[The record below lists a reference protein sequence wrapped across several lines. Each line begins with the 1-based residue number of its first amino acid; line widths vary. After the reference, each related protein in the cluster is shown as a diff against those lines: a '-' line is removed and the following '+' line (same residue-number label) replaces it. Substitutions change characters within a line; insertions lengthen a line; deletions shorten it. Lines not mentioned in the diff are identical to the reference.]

1 MKKAI
6 LVVSFGTSYLE
17 PLKNSIENV
26 ENKIRNQFKDYDV
39 YRAFTAH
46 MIIRKLER
54 VHGIIVEKPEEVL
67 ERLYAEG
74 YQEVIIQPLHIIP
87 GEEYIYINKIGEA
100 YKDKF
105 RSVKMGRPIFYYQGI
120 ENLPQDY
127 SLFIEATKKLY
138 EENNAV
144 VYVGH
149 GTAHSANAVY
159 GCLQTVFEDE
169 GYENVFVGTVEG
181 YPNFEAVLKR
191 LKRKNIDEVTLA
203 PLMVVAGD
211 HAKNDMASDEEG
223 SWKSM
228 LEKEGIKVNIYLK
241 GLGENER
248 FNQLYINRIEDVNIL
263 VLFGDDASY
272 TYKRIVY
279 LCGCIDVK
287 SDILPEVLLVSRDT
301 SMDMDKSR
309 EIIREFN
316 KRLWEKKLLR

>member
-6 LVVSFGTSYLE
+6 LVVSFGTSHLDT
-17 PLKNSIENV
+17 LRVTIEKA
-26 ENKIRNQFKDYDV
+26 ENQIRDHFNDYDI
-39 YRAFTAH
+39 YRAFTSH
-46 MIIRKLER
+46 KIIRKLR
-54 VHGIIVEKPEEVL
+54 EKYEMFIDTPEEVMAK
-67 ERLYAEG
+67 LYEDD
-74 YQEVIIQPLHIIP
+74 YEDVIIQPLHIIP

-100 YKDKF
+100 YKDKI

-248 FNQLYINRIEDVNIL
+248 FNQLYINRIEDLINERYI
-263 VLFGDDASY
+263 GIGE
-272 TYKRIVY
+272 TKK
-279 LCGCIDVK
+279 GHMVK
-287 SDILPEVLLVSRDT
+287 AR
-301 SMDMDKSR
+301 
-309 EIIREFN
+309 
-316 KRLWEKKLLR
+316 

>member
-6 LVVSFGTSYLE
+6 LVVSFGTSHLDT
-17 PLKNSIENV
+17 LRVTIEKA
-26 ENKIRNQFKDYDV
+26 ENQIRDHFNDYDI
-39 YRAFTAH
+39 YRAFTSH
-46 MIIRKLER
+46 KIIRKLR
-54 VHGIIVEKPEEVL
+54 EKYEMFIDTPEEVMAK
-67 ERLYAEG
+67 LYEDD
-74 YQEVIIQPLHIIP
+74 YEDVIIQPLHIIP

-248 FNQLYINRIEDVNIL
+248 FNQLYINRIEDLINERYI
-263 VLFGDDASY
+263 G
-272 TYKRIVY
+272 
-279 LCGCIDVK
+279 
-287 SDILPEVLLVSRDT
+287 
-301 SMDMDKSR
+301 
-309 EIIREFN
+309 IRET
-316 KRLWEKKLLR
+316 KKGHMVKAR

>member
-6 LVVSFGTSYLE
+6 LVVSFGTSHLDT
-17 PLKNSIENV
+17 LRVTIEKA
-26 ENKIRNQFKDYDV
+26 ENQIRDHFNDYDI
-39 YRAFTAH
+39 YRAFTSH
-46 MIIRKLER
+46 KIIRKLR
-54 VHGIIVEKPEEVL
+54 EKYEMFIDTPEEVMAK
-67 ERLYAEG
+67 LYEDD
-74 YQEVIIQPLHIIP
+74 YEDVIIQPLHMIP

-248 FNQLYINRIEDVNIL
+248 FNQLYINRIEDLINERYI
-263 VLFGDDASY
+263 GIGETKKGY
-272 TYKRIVY
+272 M
-279 LCGCIDVK
+279 VK
-287 SDILPEVLLVSRDT
+287 AR
-301 SMDMDKSR
+301 
-309 EIIREFN
+309 
-316 KRLWEKKLLR
+316 

>member
-6 LVVSFGTSYLE
+6 LVVSFGTSHLDT
-17 PLKNSIENV
+17 LRVTIEKA
-26 ENKIRNQFKDYDV
+26 ENQIRDHFNDYDI
-39 YRAFTAH
+39 YRAFTSH
-46 MIIRKLER
+46 KIIRKLR
-54 VHGIIVEKPEEVL
+54 EKYEMFIDTPEEVMAK
-67 ERLYAEG
+67 LYEDD
-74 YQEVIIQPLHIIP
+74 YEDVIIQPLHIIP

-105 RSVKMGRPIFYYQGI
+105 RSVKLGRPIFYYQGI

-248 FNQLYINRIEDVNIL
+248 FNQLYINRIEDLINERYI
-263 VLFGDDASY
+263 GIGE
-272 TYKRIVY
+272 TKK
-279 LCGCIDVK
+279 GHMVK
-287 SDILPEVLLVSRDT
+287 AR
-301 SMDMDKSR
+301 
-309 EIIREFN
+309 
-316 KRLWEKKLLR
+316 

>member
-6 LVVSFGTSYLE
+6 LVVSFGTSHLDT
-17 PLKNSIENV
+17 LRVTIEKA
-26 ENKIRNQFKDYDV
+26 ENQIRDHFNDYDI
-39 YRAFTAH
+39 YRAFTSH
-46 MIIRKLER
+46 KIIRKLRETYEMF
-54 VHGIIVEKPEEVL
+54 IDTPEEVMAK
-67 ERLYAEG
+67 LYEDD
-74 YQEVIIQPLHIIP
+74 YEDVIIQPLHIIP

-211 HAKNDMASDEEG
+211 HAKNDMASDEER

-248 FNQLYINRIEDVNIL
+248 FNQLYINRIEDLINERYI
-263 VLFGDDASY
+263 GIGE
-272 TYKRIVY
+272 TKK
-279 LCGCIDVK
+279 GHMVK
-287 SDILPEVLLVSRDT
+287 AR
-301 SMDMDKSR
+301 
-309 EIIREFN
+309 
-316 KRLWEKKLLR
+316 

>member
-6 LVVSFGTSYLE
+6 LVVSFGTSHLDT
-17 PLKNSIENV
+17 LRVTIEKA
-26 ENKIRNQFKDYDV
+26 ENQIRDHFNDYDI
-39 YRAFTAH
+39 YRAFTSH
-46 MIIRKLER
+46 KIIRKLR
-54 VHGIIVEKPEEVL
+54 EKYEMFIDTPEEVMAK
-67 ERLYAEG
+67 LYEDD
-74 YQEVIIQPLHIIP
+74 YEDVIIQPLHIIP

-211 HAKNDMASDEEG
+211 HTKNDMASDEEG

-248 FNQLYINRIEDVNIL
+248 FNQLYINRIEDLINERYI
-263 VLFGDDASY
+263 GIGE
-272 TYKRIVY
+272 TKK
-279 LCGCIDVK
+279 GHMVK
-287 SDILPEVLLVSRDT
+287 AR
-301 SMDMDKSR
+301 
-309 EIIREFN
+309 
-316 KRLWEKKLLR
+316 

>member
-6 LVVSFGTSYLE
+6 LVVSFGTSHLDT
-17 PLKNSIENV
+17 LRVTIEKA
-26 ENKIRNQFKDYDV
+26 ENQIRDHFNDYDI
-39 YRAFTAH
+39 YRAFTSH
-46 MIIRKLER
+46 KIIRKLR
-54 VHGIIVEKPEEVL
+54 EKYEMFIDTPEEVMAK
-67 ERLYAEG
+67 LYEDD
-74 YQEVIIQPLHIIP
+74 YEDVIIQPLHIIP

-248 FNQLYINRIEDVNIL
+248 FNQLYINRIEDLINERYI
-263 VLFGDDASY
+263 GIGE
-272 TYKRIVY
+272 TKK
-279 LCGCIDVK
+279 GHMVK
-287 SDILPEVLLVSRDT
+287 AR
-301 SMDMDKSR
+301 
-309 EIIREFN
+309 
-316 KRLWEKKLLR
+316 

>member
-6 LVVSFGTSYLE
+6 LVVSFGTSHLDT
-17 PLKNSIENV
+17 LRVTIEKA
-26 ENKIRNQFKDYDV
+26 ENQIRDHFNDYDI
-39 YRAFTAH
+39 YRAFTSH
-46 MIIRKLER
+46 KIIRKLR
-54 VHGIIVEKPEEVL
+54 EKYEMFIDTPEEVMAK
-67 ERLYAEG
+67 LYEDD
-74 YQEVIIQPLHIIP
+74 YEDVIIQPLHIIP

-248 FNQLYINRIEDVNIL
+248 FNQLYINRIEDLINERYI
-263 VLFGDDASY
+263 G
-272 TYKRIVY
+272 IVETKK
-279 LCGCIDVK
+279 GHMVK
-287 SDILPEVLLVSRDT
+287 AR
-301 SMDMDKSR
+301 
-309 EIIREFN
+309 
-316 KRLWEKKLLR
+316 

>member
-6 LVVSFGTSYLE
+6 LVVSFGTSHLDT
-17 PLKNSIENV
+17 LRVTIEKA
-26 ENKIRNQFKDYDV
+26 ENQIRDHFNDYDI
-39 YRAFTAH
+39 YRAFTSH
-46 MIIRKLER
+46 KIIRKLR
-54 VHGIIVEKPEEVL
+54 EKYEMFIDTPEEVMAK
-67 ERLYAEG
+67 LYEDD
-74 YQEVIIQPLHIIP
+74 YEDVIIQPLHIIP

-120 ENLPQDY
+120 ENLPLVY

-169 GYENVFVGTVEG
+169 GYENVFAGTVEG

-248 FNQLYINRIEDVNIL
+248 FNQLYINRIEDLINERYI
-263 VLFGDDASY
+263 GIGE
-272 TYKRIVY
+272 TKK
-279 LCGCIDVK
+279 GHMVK
-287 SDILPEVLLVSRDT
+287 AR
-301 SMDMDKSR
+301 
-309 EIIREFN
+309 
-316 KRLWEKKLLR
+316 

>member
-6 LVVSFGTSYLE
+6 LVVSFGTSHLDT
-17 PLKNSIENV
+17 LRVTIEKA
-26 ENKIRNQFKDYDV
+26 ENQIRDHFNDYDI
-39 YRAFTAH
+39 YRAFTSH
-46 MIIRKLER
+46 KIIRKLR
-54 VHGIIVEKPEEVL
+54 EKYEMFIDTPEEVMAK
-67 ERLYAEG
+67 LYEDD
-74 YQEVIIQPLHIIP
+74 YEDVIIQPLHIIP

-149 GTAHSANAVY
+149 GTAHSENAVY

-248 FNQLYINRIEDVNIL
+248 FNQLYINRIEDLINERYIGL
-263 VLFGDDASY
+263 GE
-272 TYKRIVY
+272 TKK
-279 LCGCIDVK
+279 GHMVK
-287 SDILPEVLLVSRDT
+287 AR
-301 SMDMDKSR
+301 
-309 EIIREFN
+309 
-316 KRLWEKKLLR
+316 

>member
-6 LVVSFGTSYLE
+6 LVVSFGTSHLDT
-17 PLKNSIENV
+17 LRVTIEKA
-26 ENKIRNQFKDYDV
+26 ENQIRDHFNDYDI
-39 YRAFTAH
+39 YRAFTSH
-46 MIIRKLER
+46 KIIRKLR
-54 VHGIIVEKPEEVL
+54 EKYEMFIDTPEEVMAK
-67 ERLYAEG
+67 LYEDD
-74 YQEVIIQPLHIIP
+74 YEDVIIQPLHIIP

-105 RSVKMGRPIFYYQGI
+105 RSVKMGRTIFYYQGI

-248 FNQLYINRIEDVNIL
+248 FNQLYINRIEDLINERYI
-263 VLFGDDASY
+263 GIGETKKGY
-272 TYKRIVY
+272 M
-279 LCGCIDVK
+279 VK
-287 SDILPEVLLVSRDT
+287 AR
-301 SMDMDKSR
+301 
-309 EIIREFN
+309 
-316 KRLWEKKLLR
+316 

>member
-6 LVVSFGTSYLE
+6 LVVSFGTSHLDT
-17 PLKNSIENV
+17 LRVTIEKA
-26 ENKIRNQFKDYDV
+26 ENQIRDHFNDYDI
-39 YRAFTAH
+39 YRAFTSH
-46 MIIRKLER
+46 KIIRKLR
-54 VHGIIVEKPEEVL
+54 EKYEMFIDTPEEVMAK
-67 ERLYAEG
+67 LYEDD
-74 YQEVIIQPLHIIP
+74 YEDIIIQPLHIIP

-248 FNQLYINRIEDVNIL
+248 FNQLYINRIEDLINERYI
-263 VLFGDDASY
+263 GIGE
-272 TYKRIVY
+272 TKK
-279 LCGCIDVK
+279 GHMVK
-287 SDILPEVLLVSRDT
+287 AR
-301 SMDMDKSR
+301 
-309 EIIREFN
+309 
-316 KRLWEKKLLR
+316 

>member
-6 LVVSFGTSYLE
+6 LVVSFGTSHLDT
-17 PLKNSIENV
+17 LRVTIEKA
-26 ENKIRNQFKDYDV
+26 ENQIRDHFNDYDI
-39 YRAFTAH
+39 YRAFTSH
-46 MIIRKLER
+46 KIIRKLR
-54 VHGIIVEKPEEVL
+54 EKYEMFIDTPEEVMAK
-67 ERLYAEG
+67 LYEDD
-74 YQEVIIQPLHIIP
+74 YEDVIIPPLHIIP

-248 FNQLYINRIEDVNIL
+248 FNQLYINRIEDLINERYI
-263 VLFGDDASY
+263 GIGE
-272 TYKRIVY
+272 TKK
-279 LCGCIDVK
+279 GHMVK
-287 SDILPEVLLVSRDT
+287 AR
-301 SMDMDKSR
+301 
-309 EIIREFN
+309 
-316 KRLWEKKLLR
+316 

>member
-6 LVVSFGTSYLE
+6 LVVSFGTSHLDT
-17 PLKNSIENV
+17 LRVTIEKA
-26 ENKIRNQFKDYDV
+26 ENQIRDHFNDYDI
-39 YRAFTAH
+39 YRAFTSH
-46 MIIRKLER
+46 KIIRKLR
-54 VHGIIVEKPEEVL
+54 EKYEMFIDTPEEVMAK
-67 ERLYAEG
+67 LYEDD
-74 YQEVIIQPLHIIP
+74 YEDVIIQPLHIIP

-203 PLMVVAGD
+203 TLMVVAGD

-248 FNQLYINRIEDVNIL
+248 FNQLYINRIEDLINERYI
-263 VLFGDDASY
+263 GIGE
-272 TYKRIVY
+272 TKK
-279 LCGCIDVK
+279 GHMVK
-287 SDILPEVLLVSRDT
+287 AR
-301 SMDMDKSR
+301 
-309 EIIREFN
+309 
-316 KRLWEKKLLR
+316 

>member
-6 LVVSFGTSYLE
+6 LVVSFGTSHLDT
-17 PLKNSIENV
+17 LRVTIEKA
-26 ENKIRNQFKDYDV
+26 ENQIRDHFNDYDI
-39 YRAFTAH
+39 YRAFTSH
-46 MIIRKLER
+46 KIIRKLR
-54 VHGIIVEKPEEVL
+54 EKYEMFIDTPEEVMAK
-67 ERLYAEG
+67 LYEDD
-74 YQEVIIQPLHIIP
+74 YEDVIIQPLHIIP

-211 HAKNDMASDEEG
+211 HAKNDMASDEER

-241 GLGENER
+241 GIGENER
-248 FNQLYINRIEDVNIL
+248 FNQLYINRIEDLINERYI
-263 VLFGDDASY
+263 GIGE
-272 TYKRIVY
+272 TKK
-279 LCGCIDVK
+279 GHMVK
-287 SDILPEVLLVSRDT
+287 AR
-301 SMDMDKSR
+301 
-309 EIIREFN
+309 
-316 KRLWEKKLLR
+316 

>member
-6 LVVSFGTSYLE
+6 LVVSFGTSHLDT
-17 PLKNSIENV
+17 LRVTIEKA
-26 ENKIRNQFKDYDV
+26 ENQIRDHFNDYDI
-39 YRAFTAH
+39 YRAFTSH
-46 MIIRKLER
+46 KIIRKLR
-54 VHGIIVEKPEEVL
+54 EKYEMFIDTPEEVMAK
-67 ERLYAEG
+67 LYEDD
-74 YQEVIIQPLHIIP
+74 YEDVIIQPLHIIP

-211 HAKNDMASDEEG
+211 HAKNDMTSDEEG

-248 FNQLYINRIEDVNIL
+248 FNQLYINRIEDLINERYI
-263 VLFGDDASY
+263 GIGE
-272 TYKRIVY
+272 TKK
-279 LCGCIDVK
+279 GHMVK
-287 SDILPEVLLVSRDT
+287 AR
-301 SMDMDKSR
+301 
-309 EIIREFN
+309 
-316 KRLWEKKLLR
+316 

>member
-6 LVVSFGTSYLE
+6 LVVSFGTSHLDT
-17 PLKNSIENV
+17 LRVTIEKA
-26 ENKIRNQFKDYDV
+26 ENQIRDHFNDYDI
-39 YRAFTAH
+39 YRAFTSH
-46 MIIRKLER
+46 KIIRKLR
-54 VHGIIVEKPEEVL
+54 EKYEMFIYTPEEVMAK
-67 ERLYAEG
+67 LYEDD
-74 YQEVIIQPLHIIP
+74 YEDVIIQPLHIIP

-105 RSVKMGRPIFYYQGI
+105 RSVKMRRPIFYYQGI

-248 FNQLYINRIEDVNIL
+248 FNQLYINRIEDLINERYI
-263 VLFGDDASY
+263 GIGE
-272 TYKRIVY
+272 TKK
-279 LCGCIDVK
+279 GHMVK
-287 SDILPEVLLVSRDT
+287 AR
-301 SMDMDKSR
+301 
-309 EIIREFN
+309 
-316 KRLWEKKLLR
+316 

>member
-6 LVVSFGTSYLE
+6 LVVSFGTSHLDT
-17 PLKNSIENV
+17 LRVTIEKA
-26 ENKIRNQFKDYDV
+26 ENQIRDNFNDYDI
-39 YRAFTAH
+39 YRAFTSH
-46 MIIRKLER
+46 KIIRKLR
-54 VHGIIVEKPEEVL
+54 EKYEMFIDTPEEVMAK
-67 ERLYAEG
+67 LYEDD
-74 YQEVIIQPLHIIP
+74 YEDVIIQPLHIIP

-248 FNQLYINRIEDVNIL
+248 FNQLYINRIEDLINERYI
-263 VLFGDDASY
+263 GIGE
-272 TYKRIVY
+272 TKK
-279 LCGCIDVK
+279 GHMVK
-287 SDILPEVLLVSRDT
+287 AR
-301 SMDMDKSR
+301 
-309 EIIREFN
+309 
-316 KRLWEKKLLR
+316 

>member
-6 LVVSFGTSYLE
+6 LVVSFGTSHLDT
-17 PLKNSIENV
+17 LRVTIEKA
-26 ENKIRNQFKDYDV
+26 ENQIRDHFNDYDI
-39 YRAFTAH
+39 YRAFTSH
-46 MIIRKLER
+46 KIIRKLR
-54 VHGIIVEKPEEVL
+54 EKYEMFIDTPEEVMAK
-67 ERLYAEG
+67 LYEDD
-74 YQEVIIQPLHIIP
+74 YEDVIIQPLHIIP
-87 GEEYIYINKIGEA
+87 GEEYIYINKIGDA

-248 FNQLYINRIEDVNIL
+248 FNQLYINRIEDLINERYI
-263 VLFGDDASY
+263 GIGE
-272 TYKRIVY
+272 TKK
-279 LCGCIDVK
+279 GHMVK
-287 SDILPEVLLVSRDT
+287 AR
-301 SMDMDKSR
+301 
-309 EIIREFN
+309 
-316 KRLWEKKLLR
+316 

>member
-6 LVVSFGTSYLE
+6 LVVSFGTSHLDT
-17 PLKNSIENV
+17 LRVTIEKA
-26 ENKIRNQFKDYDV
+26 ENQIRDHFNDYDI
-39 YRAFTAH
+39 YRAFTSH
-46 MIIRKLER
+46 KIIRKLR
-54 VHGIIVEKPEEVL
+54 EKYEMFIDTPEEVMAK
-67 ERLYAEG
+67 LYEDD
-74 YQEVIIQPLHIIP
+74 YEDVIIQPLHIIP

-120 ENLPQDY
+120 EDY

-248 FNQLYINRIEDVNIL
+248 FNQLYINRIEDLINERYI
-263 VLFGDDASY
+263 GIGE
-272 TYKRIVY
+272 TKK
-279 LCGCIDVK
+279 GHMVK
-287 SDILPEVLLVSRDT
+287 AR
-301 SMDMDKSR
+301 
-309 EIIREFN
+309 
-316 KRLWEKKLLR
+316 

>member
-6 LVVSFGTSYLE
+6 LVVSFGTSHLDT
-17 PLKNSIENV
+17 LRVTIEKA
-26 ENKIRNQFKDYDV
+26 ENQIRDHFNDYDI
-39 YRAFTAH
+39 YRAFTSH
-46 MIIRKLER
+46 KIIRKLR
-54 VHGIIVEKPEEVL
+54 EKYEMFIDTPEEVMAK
-67 ERLYAEG
+67 LYEDD
-74 YQEVIIQPLHIIP
+74 YEDVIIQPLHIIP

-159 GCLQTVFEDE
+159 GCLQSVFEDE

-248 FNQLYINRIEDVNIL
+248 FNQLYINRIEDLINERYI
-263 VLFGDDASY
+263 GIGE
-272 TYKRIVY
+272 TKK
-279 LCGCIDVK
+279 GHMVK
-287 SDILPEVLLVSRDT
+287 AR
-301 SMDMDKSR
+301 
-309 EIIREFN
+309 
-316 KRLWEKKLLR
+316 

>member
-6 LVVSFGTSYLE
+6 LVVSFGTSHLDT
-17 PLKNSIENV
+17 LRVTIEKA
-26 ENKIRNQFKDYDV
+26 ENQIRDHFNDYDI
-39 YRAFTAH
+39 YRAFTSH
-46 MIIRKLER
+46 KIIRKLR
-54 VHGIIVEKPEEVL
+54 EKYEMFIDTPEEVMAK
-67 ERLYAEG
+67 LYEDD
-74 YQEVIIQPLHIIP
+74 YEDVIIQPLHIIP

-211 HAKNDMASDEEG
+211 HAKNDMASDEEV

-248 FNQLYINRIEDVNIL
+248 FNQLYINRIEDLINERYI
-263 VLFGDDASY
+263 GIGE
-272 TYKRIVY
+272 TKK
-279 LCGCIDVK
+279 GHMVK
-287 SDILPEVLLVSRDT
+287 AR
-301 SMDMDKSR
+301 
-309 EIIREFN
+309 
-316 KRLWEKKLLR
+316 

>member
-6 LVVSFGTSYLE
+6 LVVSFGTSYLDTLE
-17 PLKNSIENV
+17 KTIEKA
-26 ENKIRNQFKDYDV
+26 EKQIRDNFSEYDI
-39 YRAFTAH
+39 YRAFTSH
-46 MIIRKLER
+46 KIIRKLR
-54 VHGIIVEKPEEVL
+54 EKYEMFIDTPEEVMAK
-67 ERLYAEG
+67 LYEDD
-74 YQEVIIQPLHIIP
+74 YEDVIIQPLHIIP

-248 FNQLYINRIEDVNIL
+248 FNQLYINRIEDLINERYI
-263 VLFGDDASY
+263 GIGE
-272 TYKRIVY
+272 TKK
-279 LCGCIDVK
+279 GHMVK
-287 SDILPEVLLVSRDT
+287 AR
-301 SMDMDKSR
+301 
-309 EIIREFN
+309 
-316 KRLWEKKLLR
+316 

>member
-6 LVVSFGTSYLE
+6 LVVSFGTSHLDT
-17 PLKNSIENV
+17 LRVTIEKA
-26 ENKIRNQFKDYDV
+26 ENQIRDHFNDYDI
-39 YRAFTAH
+39 YRAFTSH
-46 MIIRKLER
+46 KIIRKLR
-54 VHGIIVEKPEEVL
+54 EKYEMFIDTPEEVMAK
-67 ERLYAEG
+67 LYEDD
-74 YQEVIIQPLHIIP
+74 YEDVIIQPLHIIP

-248 FNQLYINRIEDVNIL
+248 FNQLYINRIEDLINERYI
-263 VLFGDDASY
+263 GIGE
-272 TYKRIVY
+272 TKKGHR
-279 LCGCIDVK
+279 VK
-287 SDILPEVLLVSRDT
+287 AR
-301 SMDMDKSR
+301 
-309 EIIREFN
+309 
-316 KRLWEKKLLR
+316 

>member
-1 MKKAI
+1 MKKEI
-6 LVVSFGTSYLE
+6 LLVSIGTSHLDT
-17 PLKNSIENV
+17 LRVTIEKA
-26 ENKIRNQFKDYDV
+26 ENQIRDHFNDYDI
-39 YRAFTAH
+39 YRAFTSH
-46 MIIRKLER
+46 KIIRKLR
-54 VHGIIVEKPEEVL
+54 EKYEMFIDTPEEVMAK
-67 ERLYAEG
+67 LYEDD
-74 YQEVIIQPLHIIP
+74 YEDVIIQPLHIIP

-248 FNQLYINRIEDVNIL
+248 FNQLYINRIEDLINERYI
-263 VLFGDDASY
+263 GIGE
-272 TYKRIVY
+272 TKK
-279 LCGCIDVK
+279 GHMVK
-287 SDILPEVLLVSRDT
+287 AR
-301 SMDMDKSR
+301 
-309 EIIREFN
+309 
-316 KRLWEKKLLR
+316 

>member
-6 LVVSFGTSYLE
+6 LVVSFGTSHLDT
-17 PLKNSIENV
+17 LRVTIEKA
-26 ENKIRNQFKDYDV
+26 ENQIRDHFNDYDI
-39 YRAFTAH
+39 YRAFTSH
-46 MIIRKLER
+46 KIIRKLR
-54 VHGIIVEKPEEVL
+54 EKYEMFIDTPEEVMAK
-67 ERLYAEG
+67 LYEDD
-74 YQEVIIQPLHIIP
+74 YEDVIIQPLHIIP

-248 FNQLYINRIEDVNIL
+248 FNQLYINRIEDLINERYI
-263 VLFGDDASY
+263 GIGETKKR
-272 TYKRIVY
+272 TY
-279 LCGCIDVK
+279 G
-287 SDILPEVLLVSRDT
+287 
-301 SMDMDKSR
+301 
-309 EIIREFN
+309 
-316 KRLWEKKLLR
+316 

>member
-6 LVVSFGTSYLE
+6 LVVSFGTSHLDT
-17 PLKNSIENV
+17 LRVTIEKA
-26 ENKIRNQFKDYDV
+26 ENQIRDHFNDYDI
-39 YRAFTAH
+39 YRAFTSH
-46 MIIRKLER
+46 KIIRKLR
-54 VHGIIVEKPEEVL
+54 EKYEMFIDTPEEVMAK
-67 ERLYAEG
+67 LYEDD
-74 YQEVIIQPLHIIP
+74 YEDVIIQPLHIIP

-159 GCLQTVFEDE
+159 GCLQTVYEDE

-248 FNQLYINRIEDVNIL
+248 FNQLYINRIEDLINERYI
-263 VLFGDDASY
+263 GIGE
-272 TYKRIVY
+272 TKK
-279 LCGCIDVK
+279 GHMVK
-287 SDILPEVLLVSRDT
+287 AR
-301 SMDMDKSR
+301 
-309 EIIREFN
+309 
-316 KRLWEKKLLR
+316 